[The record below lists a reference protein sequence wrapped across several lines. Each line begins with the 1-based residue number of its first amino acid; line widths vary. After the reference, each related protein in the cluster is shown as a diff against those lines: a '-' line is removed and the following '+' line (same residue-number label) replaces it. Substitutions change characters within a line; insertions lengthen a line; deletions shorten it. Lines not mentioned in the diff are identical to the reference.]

1 MMNFSLEELMAE
13 KARRQQALSAPLEN
27 IEHSNQVNNTFGLEE
42 LLAEKKRRANVNSTP
57 ESQKDFSR
65 PRFAVEKFASGV
77 KHLLDMPQHFV
88 EGVKDFFDPRVPVKD
103 NSPADLAYQAA
114 HPYEPIVSTSIDK
127 TAKKMGVDLYSQGE
141 GNTPMQRIAGAALE
155 SAPSAILGGLSGLA
169 RNAIT
174 AGAIGGGS
182 QALQETTGAPPLLAD
197 ILAILGISK
206 GRGFLENILSPKS
219 ATKLSEA
226 EIRVAN
232 AIKSQMTEDEIANA
246 IKNIETFQPNKI
258 SGYEPLTAEIAE
270 SPAIAQIHRVRQ
282 GVPGSGIAHQEG
294 IEHNKLINTF
304 NEREV
309 APIASKQLQEELI
322 GELANRKNI
331 RHEATHENY
340 EKLKKIDEK
349 LNPNE
354 LKKYLRKD
362 ISRGSIESDLNQVRK
377 DIKPRSKL
385 SKAEQLKELANYKK
399 EMASI
404 ETYKDT
410 PYYDALKA
418 NINKPGFLEPSVSE
432 LWATKKAIN
441 SKIKARKKASQDENV
456 QALTEAKKALERDL
470 EVVPL
475 IKETD
480 KLYRELSIPVD
491 EIKKH
496 PKLGKIIKSTANDVT
511 SDLFDKSSYDNAVAL
526 KNALGKHETVW
537 SGIED
542 AIVKKV
548 RESISNI
555 SAKGLSRELSYN
567 KFSKFMEKHEKALNE
582 IFTKDQMEL
591 LNETGNILK
600 GQNKTKNLG
609 LDSGSPTQS
618 RMRTEKDLRNLLGI
632 SEEEFSGAT
641 SKGLLRKSSQWA
653 ISKIPYL
660 GKAAN
665 KSIDILIEGWSK
677 GNEEK
682 LMRLVDKFLKDK
694 EFATKILEAKNE
706 PQIGFNKFVNDNLY
720 KAAATTSFNKSQG
733 ENN

>member
-1 MMNFSLEELMAE
+1 MKEYIPGKGVVE
-13 KARRQQALSAPLEN
+13 KTTS
-27 IEHSNQVNNTFGLEE
+27 
-42 LLAEKKRRANVNSTP
+42 
-57 ESQKDFSR
+57 ESQAPEYIPGKGVVYNASENSDRKEFSW
-65 PRFAVEKFASGV
+65 PRFSGEKLASGV

-88 EGVKDFFDPRVPVKD
+88 EGVKDFFDPRIPVRD
-103 NSPADLAYQAA
+103 GSPKDLAYQSA
-114 HPYEPIVSTSIDK
+114 HPYEPIVSASIDK
-127 TAKKMGVDLYSQGE
+127 MAKKMGVDLHSQGK
-141 GNTPMQRIAGAALE
+141 GNTPMQRVAGAALE

-169 RNAIT
+169 RNATT
-174 AGAIGGGS
+174 AAAIGGGS
-182 QALQETTGAPPLLAD
+182 QALQETTKAPPLLAD
-197 ILAILGISK
+197 ILAILGVSK
-206 GRGFLENILSPKS
+206 GRGFLENFLSPKS

-246 IKNIETFQPNKI
+246 IKNIENFQTNKI

-282 GVPGSGIAHQEG
+282 GVPNSGIAHQEG
-294 IEHNKLINTF
+294 IEHNKLINAF
-304 NEREV
+304 NEREI
-309 APIASKQLQEELI
+309 APIESRQLQDELRQ
-322 GELANRKNI
+322 ELSNRKSA
-331 RHEATHENY
+331 RHAATHENY
-340 EKLKKIDEK
+340 QKIKGIEEK
-349 LNPNE
+349 LNPKE
-354 LKKYLRKD
+354 LKSHLKSEV
-362 ISRGSIESDLNQVRK
+362 SRGSIEKDLNAIRR
-377 DIKPRSKL
+377 DIKPRSDL
-385 SKAEQLKELANYKK
+385 SSTKKRKQLATYKK

-404 ETYKDT
+404 ESYKGT

-418 NINKPGFLEPSVSE
+418 NVNKPGFLEPSVGE
-432 LWATKKAIN
+432 LWAAKKAIN
-441 SKIKARKKASQDENV
+441 SKIKARKKAGQDENV
-456 QALTEAKKALERDL
+456 QALTEAKKALEKDL
-470 EVVPL
+470 EAVPL

-526 KNALGKHETVW
+526 KNALGKHEAVW

-542 AIVKKV
+542 AVVKKV

-600 GQNKTKNLG
+600 GQNKAKNLG

-618 RMRTEKDLRNLLGI
+618 RMRTEKDLRSLLGI
-632 SEEEFSGAT
+632 SEEEFSGAI

-660 GKAAN
+660 GKTAN

-694 EFATKILEAKNE
+694 EFATKILESKNE
-706 PQIGFNKFVNDNLY
+706 PQIGFNKFVNNNLY
-720 KAAATTSFNKSQG
+720 KAVATTSFNKSQG
-733 ENN
+733 EKK